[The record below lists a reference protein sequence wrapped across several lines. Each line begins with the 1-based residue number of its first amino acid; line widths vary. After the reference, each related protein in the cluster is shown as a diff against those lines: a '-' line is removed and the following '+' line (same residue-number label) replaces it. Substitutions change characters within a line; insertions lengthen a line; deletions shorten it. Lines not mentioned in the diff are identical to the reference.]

1 MFRKRI
7 GDQSESK
14 IDSDK
19 YLLKKIKLDLPGHGE
34 GLFCLNTLL
43 NAVIDLDQFKLTIV
57 CFRTYK
63 AGAATLY
70 NSRGPRFEIGRLVN
84 QTICF
89 TLTKCTIDCL
99 YSCGRTCK
107 E

>member
-34 GLFCLNTLL
+34 GLFGLYTLL

-57 CFRTYK
+57 CFRTFILVPRP
-63 AGAATLY
+63 GLSQTVPITLS
-70 NSRGPRFEIGRLVN
+70 NR
-84 QTICF
+84 
-89 TLTKCTIDCL
+89 
-99 YSCGRTCK
+99 
-107 E
+107 

>member
-19 YLLKKIKLDLPGHGE
+19 IPAKKDQARFAGPLRGAFGIY
-34 GLFCLNTLL
+34 TLL

-57 CFRTYK
+57 CFRTYNRK
-63 AGAATLY
+63 WIL
-70 NSRGPRFEIGRLVN
+70 
-84 QTICF
+84 
-89 TLTKCTIDCL
+89 
-99 YSCGRTCK
+99 GRTRGVGGGGGGGR
-107 E
+107 

>member
-19 YLLKKIKLDLPGHGE
+19 IPAKTDRARFAGPLRGAF
-34 GLFCLNTLL
+34 GLYTLL

-57 CFRTYK
+57 CFRTFSY
-63 AGAATLY
+63 L
-70 NSRGPRFEIGRLVN
+70 
-84 QTICF
+84 
-89 TLTKCTIDCL
+89 
-99 YSCGRTCK
+99 
-107 E
+107 

>member
-34 GLFCLNTLL
+34 GLFGLYTLL

-57 CFRTYK
+57 CFRTYS
-63 AGAATLY
+63 TRCFVHPIY
-70 NSRGPRFEIGRLVN
+70 NTVCCSIPKLVLDIRIFLKSRVEEFFLEIIL
-84 QTICF
+84 
-89 TLTKCTIDCL
+89 
-99 YSCGRTCK
+99 
-107 E
+107 

>member
-34 GLFCLNTLL
+34 GLFGLYTLL
-43 NAVIDLDQFKLTIV
+43 NAVIDRDQFKLTIV
-57 CFRTYK
+57 CFRTFIF
-63 AGAATLY
+63 G
-70 NSRGPRFEIGRLVN
+70 RFECDHKLPWSGLSACWVTKLTIIKILT
-84 QTICF
+84 QTTF
-89 TLTKCTIDCL
+89 
-99 YSCGRTCK
+99 
-107 E
+107 

>member
-19 YLLKKIKLDLPGHGE
+19 IPAKKDQARFAGPLRGAF
-34 GLFCLNTLL
+34 GLYTLL

-57 CFRTYK
+57 CFRTYI

>member
-34 GLFCLNTLL
+34 GLFGLYTLL
-43 NAVIDLDQFKLTIV
+43 NAVNDLDQFKLTIV
-57 CFRTYK
+57 CFR
-63 AGAATLY
+63 
-70 NSRGPRFEIGRLVN
+70 RGTHNLTITEEI
-84 QTICF
+84 F
-89 TLTKCTIDCL
+89 KF
-99 YSCGRTCK
+99 
-107 E
+107 

>member
-34 GLFCLNTLL
+34 GLFGLYTLL
-43 NAVIDLDQFKLTIV
+43 NAVIDRDQFKLTIV
-57 CFRTYK
+57 CFRTFIFD
-63 AGAATLY
+63 AAPGLR
-70 NSRGPRFEIGRLVN
+70 NCISPVINL
-84 QTICF
+84 
-89 TLTKCTIDCL
+89 
-99 YSCGRTCK
+99 
-107 E
+107 

>member
-19 YLLKKIKLDLPGHGE
+19 IPAKKDQARFAGPLRGAF
-34 GLFCLNTLL
+34 GLYTLL

-57 CFRTYK
+57 CFRTY
-63 AGAATLY
+63 
-70 NSRGPRFEIGRLVN
+70 SV
-84 QTICF
+84 
-89 TLTKCTIDCL
+89 
-99 YSCGRTCK
+99 
-107 E
+107 